1 MSSFYVLAGAL
12 HFLYPKPYIDIVP
25 PLLPFKPFIVYF
37 SGFIEIVLGIMLLF
51 ISIRF
56 FAAWG
61 IIILLISI
69 FPANIYLA
77 LTDGAVLSTTSLI
90 AWSRLPFQF
99 LLIAI
104 AYWHSKP

>member
-1 MSSFYVLAGAL
+1 MSSFYVLAGTL
-12 HFLYPKPYIDIVP
+12 HFFYPKPYINIVP
-25 PLLPFKPFIVYF
+25 PLLPFKSFVVYF

-51 ISIRF
+51 LPIRF
-56 FAAWG
+56 YAAWG
-61 IIILLISI
+61 IIILLVAI

-77 LTDGAVLSTTSLI
+77 LTNGAALSTTPLI
-90 AWSRLPFQF
+90 AWGRLPFQF